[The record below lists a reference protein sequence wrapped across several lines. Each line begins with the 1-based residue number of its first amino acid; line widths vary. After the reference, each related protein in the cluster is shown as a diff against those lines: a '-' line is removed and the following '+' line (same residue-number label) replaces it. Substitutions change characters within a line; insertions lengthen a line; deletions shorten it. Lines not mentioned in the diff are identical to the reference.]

1 MLEEKVRQSR
11 RDRLSLLNTPG
22 LVERRY
28 ASSISKV
35 PAEDLLRFDLSNGDY
50 LKKVI
55 YFCCSSVA
63 GKDIWFSLS

>member
-11 RDRLSLLNTPG
+11 RDRSSLLNTPH
-22 LVERRY
+22 LVERQY
-28 ASSISKV
+28 ASSASKL
-35 PAEDLLRFDLSNGDY
+35 PADVLLRVAIANGDY

-55 YFCCSSVA
+55 YFCYSSVA